1 LVIKGRIVGIIK
13 NKEPV
18 LLGSCK
24 NLKSFVNTLDR
35 APENLCNGNEVTLS
49 GGRLIDVDPEYSPE
63 PSVVSYENQDKV
75 EILVKRTLLASN
87 SQPADRP
94 HSSLD
99 LLIL

>member
-1 LVIKGRIVGIIK
+1 MVIKGWIVSIVK

-35 APENLCNGNEVTLS
+35 APESLCNGNKVTLS

-63 PSVVSYENQDKV
+63 PIVISYDNKG
-75 EILVKRTLLASN
+75 
-87 SQPADRP
+87 
-94 HSSLD
+94 
-99 LLIL
+99 